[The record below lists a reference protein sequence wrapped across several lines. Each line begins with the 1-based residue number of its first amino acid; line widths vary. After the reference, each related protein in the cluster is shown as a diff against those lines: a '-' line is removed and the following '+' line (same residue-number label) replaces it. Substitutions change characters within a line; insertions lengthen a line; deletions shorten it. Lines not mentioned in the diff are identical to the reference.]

1 MTDLLEELRAV
12 IAAQSVRHGDFT
24 LASGAKSRYYIDL
37 RATTL
42 SPRGARL
49 TGEVLCRLLE
59 ERDVEAVGGL
69 ALGAAF
75 VATAV
80 AVVSDL
86 RGRPIPAFTVR
97 SEAKGHGMKKAIEES
112 FSPDGRPLV
121 SEGRRVAIVDDVITT
136 GGSTLKAIDAGRE
149 AGAIVQLVVA
159 IVDRRQGGGD
169 RLREMGLPYVS
180 LFEADESGA
189 LSVSLERDSA
199 RREP

>member
-1 MTDLLEELRAV
+1 MQELLEELRAV
-12 IAAQSVRHGDFT
+12 IARQSVRHGDFT

-86 RGRPIPAFTVR
+86 RGRPIPGFTVR

-112 FSPDGRPLV
+112 WSPDGRPLV
-121 SEGRRVAIVDDVITT
+121 SEGRRVAVVDDVVTT
-136 GGSTLKAIDAGRE
+136 GGSTLRAIEAVRA
-149 AGAIVQLVVA
+149 AGAEIALVVA

-169 RLREMGLPYVS
+169 RLRETGLPYVAI
-180 LFEADESGA
+180 FEADSEGELTVALEQNPTGA
-189 LSVSLERDSA
+189 A
-199 RREP
+199 

>member
-59 ERDVEAVGGL
+59 ERRVEAVGGL

-80 AVVSDL
+80 AVVSEL

-112 FSPDGRPLV
+112 WSPDGRPLV
-121 SEGRRVAIVDDVITT
+121 SEGRRVAVVDDVVTT
-136 GGSTLKAIDAGRE
+136 GGSTLRAIEAVRE
-149 AGAIVQLVVA
+149 AGATVQLVVA

-169 RLREMGLPYVS
+169 RLRETGLPYVAI
-180 LFEADESGA
+180 FEADSEGELTVALEQNPTGA
-189 LSVSLERDSA
+189 A
-199 RREP
+199 